1 MHITLVH
8 NFDLS
13 AECGGN
19 ITNQENGVIT
29 TPNFPDKYSDSTEA
43 ANHQCHW
50 FIHVNPGNRILLYF
64 ETFEVEGDPKGESIK
79 AEWAAWDL
87 KFLTKI
93 TPFQR
98 EAVPPPPS
106 ASGPGCRACTRLPSS
121 SVETPWSITCR
132 SCRRATS

>member
-64 ETFEVEGDPKGESIK
+64 ETFEVEGDPKGES
-79 AEWAAWDL
+79 AEADGGRGRVGSGISHKKHFFRERLSRRHAPHL
-87 KFLTKI
+87 ALYAGRSQG
-93 TPFQR
+93 PHRALRRHPGAQR
-98 EAVPPPPS
+98 
-106 ASGPGCRACTRLPSS
+106 GD
-121 SVETPWSITCR
+121 SVAE
-132 SCRRATS
+132 